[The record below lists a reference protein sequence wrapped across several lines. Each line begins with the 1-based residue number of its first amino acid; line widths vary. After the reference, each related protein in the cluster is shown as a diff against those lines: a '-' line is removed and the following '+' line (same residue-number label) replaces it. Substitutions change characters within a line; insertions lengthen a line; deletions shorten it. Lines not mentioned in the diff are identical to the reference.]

1 MSMNPTFGD
10 GPKKLPTGNA
20 ERGWGKPKQDV
31 VIDDDRETSGF
42 RIVYRQWPEGYDP
55 MSKGERLYQKP
66 APSDKSVH
74 GKLALPSLKGPTPHE
89 NGNGPH

>member
-1 MSMNPTFGD
+1 LTKDDRKWASERLG
-10 GPKKLPTGNA
+10 

-55 MSKGERLYQKP
+55 MSKGERPYQTP

-74 GKLALPSLKGPTPHE
+74 GKLALPSLKGPTRHE
-89 NGNGPH
+89 NGNGSH